1 MKKFL
6 LVLFIG
12 LFALILVAGC
22 GQKEEPKIETP
33 PAEKPTV
40 EAVPD
45 SGAVADSA
53 VVEEETT
60 EEAGQ

>member
-6 LVLFIG
+6 LVLFVG
-12 LFALILVAGC
+12 LLALSLVAGC
-22 GQKEEPKIETP
+22 GQKEEPKTE
-33 PAEKPTV
+33 PAPVEEPTT

-45 SGAVADSA
+45 SGTVVDSA

-60 EEAGQ
+60 EEAGH